1 MKINHLAIWAKD
13 LEALKNFYIQ
23 YFDATANEKYVNSTK
38 GFSSYFLSFA
48 NSDVRLELM
57 HKDDIAQVSVAN
69 SFGFAHLAISVGAPS
84 DVDAFVEKIT
94 KDGHKIVGQPRWT
107 GDGYYEAIIEDIEG
121 NLLEIVA
128 DAD

>member
-1 MKINHLAIWAKD
+1 MTINHFAIWVKD

-23 YFDATANEKYVNSTK
+23 YFEAAAGEKYVNAAK

-48 NSDVRLELM
+48 DSDVKLELM
-57 HKDDIAQVSVAN
+57 HKDDITQKAVQN
-69 SFGFAHLAISVGAPS
+69 SLGFAHLAIGVGTPA
-84 DVDAFVEKIT
+84 DVDAFVGRFI

-107 GDGYYEAIIEDIEG
+107 GDGYYEAVIEDIEG